1 MAKYLFDHLSK
12 IIEEEIKTIPVGEK
26 IPSERTLVT
35 KYGVSRNIIREVLKS
50 FAERGIIEIIPGKGA
65 MVVDLTAQKFTQ
77 NLEQII
83 EKKKTSI
90 KDIVEVRESLEI
102 QVFLKAMERAT
113 EEDYVVLGSL
123 IDKMEEAKDNPE
135 LYNKYDIEFHLA
147 LADATKNKMYSFLI
161 YNLYELTDKQLF
173 LITKVN
179 PEMMESAQ
187 VEHRGILEAIKEKDA
202 TRMLELAHV
211 HFTDILSILSK

>member
-1 MAKYLFDHLSK
+1 VAEYLSDRLSK
-12 IIEEEIKTIPVGEK
+12 LLEEEIKAIPVGGNL
-26 IPSERTLVT
+26 PSERTLVAR
-35 KYGVSRNIIREVLKS
+35 YGASRNIIREVLKG
-50 FAERGIIEIIPGKGA
+50 FAERGMIEIIPGKGA
-65 MVVDLTAQKFTQ
+65 RVVDFTKQKFTQ

-83 EKKKTSI
+83 EKNKTSI

-113 EEDYVVLGSL
+113 QEDYVVLGSL
-123 IDKMEEAKDNPE
+123 IDKMDGAKDNPE

-173 LITKVN
+173 LITQIN

-187 VEHRGILEAIKEKDA
+187 LEHKGILEAIMNHDA
-202 TRMLELAHV
+202 VRMFELAHV